1 MLQPDLI
8 ANVLSGYQSFKN
20 IAHYIA
26 KGDRVVVVTSQALK
40 ELDAVKQLVALVEEC
55 ASVVRIVDDVPAEP
69 RVFDMAAIASAIGD
83 EPVDQVIGIGGG
95 SVLDT
100 AKVLAALVQGDLS
113 LEAMLSGTPLSAR
126 KGLILI
132 PTTAGTGSEAT
143 PNAIFAVP
151 EKNNKAAII
160 SHMLKPDLV
169 ILDPF
174 FLESLPKSLIASTG
188 FDALAHCLECF
199 TSSKANPI
207 SDFYAFNG
215 AIALL
220 KNIRAVHNDPHDVAA
235 WQKMLFAS
243 YCGGSA
249 IAYAGTHIVHLL
261 SYPLGGR
268 YHVPHG
274 VANAMLLVPCF
285 QEHLPSYS
293 GKLAQIASSLFPAEK
308 RADLD
313 MSKLLMNYIEDLSG
327 EFELPTSF
335 AGCNLPSVDVDGLIT
350 DAMTIRRLIE
360 NSPVPITPEDAK
372 NIYSQFA

>member
-8 ANVLSGYQSFKN
+8 ANVLNGYQSFKN
-20 IAHYIA
+20 LTQYVA
-26 KGDRVVVVTSQALK
+26 KRDRVVVVTSNVLK
-40 ELDAVKQLVALVEEC
+40 ELDAVKQLVSLVEES
-55 ASVVRIVDDVPAEP
+55 ASLVRIVDDVPPEP
-69 RVFDMAAIASAIGD
+69 KVSDMMAIAADLAGESI
-83 EPVDQVIGIGGG
+83 DQVIGIGGG

-100 AKVLAALVQGDLS
+100 AKVLAALAQGDLS
-113 LEAMLSGTPLSAR
+113 LEEMLSGAPLSAR

-143 PNAIFAVP
+143 PNAIFSVP
-151 EKNNKAAII
+151 EKNNKAAVI

-169 ILDPF
+169 ILDPY
-174 FLESLPKSLIASTG
+174 FLESLPKPLIASTG

-199 TSSKANPI
+199 TSSKANPV

-215 AIALL
+215 AVALL
-220 KNIRAVHNDPHDVAA
+220 KNIRAVFNDPHDIAA

-261 SYPLGGR
+261 SYPIGGR

-285 QEHLPSYS
+285 REQLSSYS
-293 GKLAQIASSLFPAEK
+293 GKLALIARTLFSEEGSS
-308 RADLD
+308 DLE
-313 MSKLLMNYIEDLSG
+313 MSTRLMDFIEELAR
-327 EFELPTSF
+327 EFALPTSF
-335 AGCNLPSVDVDGLIT
+335 AGCNLSNVDVEGMIE
-350 DAMTIRRLIE
+350 DAMSIRRLLE
-360 NSPVPITPEDAK
+360 NSPVPISPENAK
-372 NIYSQFA
+372 NIYSQFV